1 MPRRS
6 LEQITAAAQGALV
19 EGERVV
25 QYGICWAAQRK
36 PRVPLWVQARRQ
48 LLMVLT
54 DRRLLLFARHRGA
67 LQASDLVIGKR
78 YEAFTLEQVHRSR
91 PLFQVRVQAANGTQ
105 MVFEFRPGLRQLG
118 GALVARLTPKPPPPA
133 LGAGD
138 IRTAAKED
146 AAFWGSP
153 TLSS

>member
-6 LEQITAAAQGALV
+6 VEQITAAAHGALV
-19 EGERVV
+19 DAERVV
-25 QYGICWAAQRK
+25 EHGTCWAAQRK
-36 PRVPLWVQARRQ
+36 ARVPLWLQARRQ
-48 LLMVLT
+48 FLVVMT
-54 DRRLLLFARHRGA
+54 DRRLLLFTRRRRA

-78 YEAFTLEQVHRSR
+78 YEAFTLERVHRSR
-91 PLFQVRVQAANGTQ
+91 PLFQVRVQVANGTR
-105 MVFEFRPGLRQLG
+105 MVFEFRPGQRHLG

-133 LGAGD
+133 LPSGD
-138 IRTAAKED
+138 VTTAARED